1 MPSRDMSK
9 YAPKSWE
16 DRDFD
21 FELPSGDICLLRRL
35 EPLDLIEYG
44 LQDKLDFATAV
55 VQGVHVKNG
64 AMSKVEKV
72 KRDRARREA
81 TAKGQDPDEAV
92 EELETEAALAAMKA
106 DPEQMMNMK
115 QALNIILIN
124 FVVAPEMHEPPELD
138 EDRVVGRYYTD
149 AVPWNDKMAIF
160 NKLMA
165 GVKVV
170 ESFREGPEE
179 AVGDVAP
186 ESVVRPAAKRPARA
200 PRKGSSR

>member
-1 MPSRDMSK
+1 MPSRDLSK
-9 YAPKSWE
+9 YTPKAWE

-21 FELPSGDICLLRRL
+21 FELPSGDICLLRRM
-35 EPLDLIEYG
+35 EPLDLIEFG
-44 LQDKLDFATAV
+44 LQDKLDFATTV
-55 VQGVHVKNG
+55 VMNTHVKNG
-64 AMSKVEKV
+64 SMSKVDKI
-72 KRDRARREA
+72 KRDRAMREA
-81 TAKGQDPDEAV
+81 SAKGEDPDAAV
-92 EELETEAALAAMKA
+92 EALEAEKALEAMKA
-106 DPEQMMNMK
+106 NPDQMRNMK
-115 QALNIILIN
+115 EALNIILAN

-170 ESFREGPEE
+170 ESFREGSEE

-186 ESVVRPAAKRPARA
+186 EPSVRPAAKSRARS
-200 PRKGSSR
+200 PRKGSPR